1 MKRKLSLITLFLL
14 AGIFLATPSFAGWT
28 ITASTV
34 DRFNDS
40 LGEHAVI
47 RITVTI
53 DGSSGSFTTGDVVAS
68 VRENLKGYMYWVGI
82 DGVDTG
88 IAPQLTITDKW
99 NFTRFVGTTFHA
111 TNPIT
116 VRGDAYN
123 GQYPQ
128 IFDGST
134 FTFTDSG
141 NNEQY
146 FYLYLD
152 MVR

>member
-1 MKRKLSLITLFLL
+1 MKKLSLIL
-14 AGIFLATPSFAGWT
+14 ALIFALTTPAFAGWT
-28 ITASTV
+28 ILSSTM
-34 DRFNDS
+34 DEFEDS
-40 LGEHAVI
+40 LGEHVVI

-53 DGSSGSFTTGDVVAS
+53 DGSAGSFTTQDIVTS
-68 VRENLKGYMYWVGI
+68 VRSGLKGYAYWIGI

-88 IAPQLTITDKW
+88 VAPQLTITDPW
-99 NFTRFVGTTFHA
+99 GFTRFVGTSFHA
-111 TNPIT
+111 TTALT
-116 VRGDAYN
+116 VRGNSYN

-141 NNEQY
+141 DNGQI

>member
-1 MKRKLSLITLFLL
+1 MKKLL
-14 AGIFLATPSFAGWT
+14 AIFAIILLLATPSFATWT
-28 ITASTV
+28 IVSSTV
-34 DRFNDS
+34 DQFQDG
-40 LGEHAVI
+40 LGEHTVI

-53 DGSSGSFTTGDVVAS
+53 DGSAGSFTTDDIVGVV
-68 VRENLKGYMYWVGI
+68 RQHIRGYMYWVGI

-88 IAPQLTITDKW
+88 VAPQLTITDKW
-99 NFTRFVGTTFHA
+99 GFTRFVYTGFHA
-111 TNPIT
+111 TTAIT
-116 VRGDAYN
+116 VRGDIYN

-141 NNEQY
+141 NDAQV

>member
-1 MKRKLSLITLFLL
+1 MKKLLVIVIAALTLY
-14 AGIFLATPSFAGWT
+14 AVPSYATWSILSSKVA
-28 ITASTV
+28 
-34 DRFNDS
+34 DYRDN
-40 LGEHAVI
+40 LGAHAVI

-53 DGSSGSFTTGDVVAS
+53 DGSAGSFTTSDITGS
-68 VRENLKGYMYWVGI
+68 VRQYLEGGYMYWIAIDGI
-82 DGVDTG
+82 DTGV
-88 IAPQLTITDKW
+88 APQITITDPW
-99 NFTRFVGTTFHA
+99 SFTRFADSTSFHA
-111 TNPIT
+111 TNPVSVPGNT
-116 VRGDAYN
+116 YN

-141 NNEQY
+141 NNGQK

>member
-1 MKRKLSLITLFLL
+1 MKKLVLLIMFFTLVF
-14 AGIFLATPSFAGWT
+14 ASPAMATWT
-28 ITASTV
+28 IVSSTV
-34 DRFNDS
+34 DQYKDS
-40 LGEHAVI
+40 PGQHSVI

-53 DGSSGSFTTGDVVAS
+53 DGSAGSFTTADIVGP
-68 VRENLKGYMYWVGI
+68 VRENLMGYMYWVGI

-88 IAPQLTITDKW
+88 VAPQLTITDKW
-99 NFTRFVGTTFHA
+99 GFTRFVSTGFHA
-111 TNPIT
+111 TTAIT
-116 VRGDAYN
+116 IRGDAYN

-141 NNEQY
+141 NNAQV

>member
-1 MKRKLSLITLFLL
+1 MKTRKVLALIFALFILTVTP
-14 AGIFLATPSFAGWT
+14 AFATWS
-28 ITASTV
+28 IVSSTV
-34 DRFNDS
+34 DQFEDA

-53 DGSSGSFTTGDVVAS
+53 DGSAGSFTTADVVGS
-68 VRENLKGYMYWVGI
+68 VREHLKGYAYWIGI

-88 IAPQLTITDKW
+88 VGPDLTITDPW
-99 NFTRFVGTTFHA
+99 GFTRFNDTSYHA
-111 TNPIT
+111 TNPTT
-116 VRGDAYN
+116 VRGNAYN

-141 NNEQY
+141 DNAQV